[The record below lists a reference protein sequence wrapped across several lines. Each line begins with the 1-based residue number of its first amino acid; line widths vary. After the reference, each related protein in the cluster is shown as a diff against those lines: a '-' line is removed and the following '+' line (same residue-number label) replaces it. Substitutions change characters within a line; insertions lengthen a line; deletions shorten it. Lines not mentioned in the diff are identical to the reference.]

1 MHVLLMRC
9 GRKTLSELRYVCW
22 GYGRTEW
29 PQSLGGEEDRNL
41 KLKKSRFKLDDNM
54 GNGDGAHPAVL
65 ANQSTVG
72 TSGIQISHGLRD
84 VSVTGPMIG
93 TEVRV

>member
-1 MHVLLMRC
+1 MSA
-9 GRKTLSELRYVCW
+9 GDTGELS
-22 GYGRTEW
+22 GHKG
-29 PQSLGGEEDRNL
+29 LGGEEDRNL

-54 GNGDGAHPAVL
+54 GNGDGAHPAVF